1 VVKIKLPLG
10 TIVLFNIFK
19 NQFFKGGKQMIK
31 GCKHYFSMFG
41 MLISAVNAALNKFLN
56 QICEQNRKSIPI
68 RIELTHTQLQ
78 INLQKNQTYQ
88 G

>member
-1 VVKIKLPLG
+1 
-10 TIVLFNIFK
+10 
-19 NQFFKGGKQMIK
+19 MIK

-41 MLISAVNAALNKFLN
+41 MMISTINDTLNKFLN

-68 RIELTHTQLQ
+68 QIQLTHIQLQ
-78 INLQKNQTYQ
+78 NNLQKNQTYQ

>member
-1 VVKIKLPLG
+1 ML
-10 TIVLFNIFK
+10 
-19 NQFFKGGKQMIK
+19 K

-41 MLISAVNAALNKFLN
+41 MMISTINDTLNKFLN

-68 RIELTHTQLQ
+68 QINLANKQLQ
-78 INLQKNQTYQ
+78 QILQKNQTYQ

>member
-1 VVKIKLPLG
+1 MRSIKM
-10 TIVLFNIFK
+10 
-19 NQFFKGGKQMIK
+19 KGEQMLK

-41 MLISAVNAALNKFLN
+41 MMISTINDTLNKFLN

-68 RIELTHTQLQ
+68 QINLADKQLQ
-78 INLQKNQTYQ
+78 QILQKNQTYQ

>member
-1 VVKIKLPLG
+1 
-10 TIVLFNIFK
+10 
-19 NQFFKGGKQMIK
+19 MIK

-41 MLISAVNAALNKFLN
+41 IMISTLNETLNQFLN

-68 RIELTHTQLQ
+68 KIELTQTQLQ
-78 INLQKNQTYQ
+78 RNSKQNQTYQ

>member
-1 VVKIKLPLG
+1 ML
-10 TIVLFNIFK
+10 
-19 NQFFKGGKQMIK
+19 K

-41 MLISAVNAALNKFLN
+41 MMISTINDTLNKFLN

-68 RIELTHTQLQ
+68 QMKLFHGQLQ
-78 INLQKNQTYQ
+78 QILQKNQTYQ

>member
-1 VVKIKLPLG
+1 ML
-10 TIVLFNIFK
+10 
-19 NQFFKGGKQMIK
+19 K

-41 MLISAVNAALNKFLN
+41 ILISAINETLLKFLN

-68 RIELTHTQLQ
+68 HIHFAKTNIQQ
-78 INLQKNQTYQ
+78 NSQKNQTYQ

>member
-1 VVKIKLPLG
+1 
-10 TIVLFNIFK
+10 
-19 NQFFKGGKQMIK
+19 MIK

-41 MLISAVNAALNKFLN
+41 MLISAINETLLKFLN

-68 RIELTHTQLQ
+68 EIYFAKTQHQ
-78 INLQKNQTYQ
+78 INSQKNQTYQ

>member
-1 VVKIKLPLG
+1 
-10 TIVLFNIFK
+10 
-19 NQFFKGGKQMIK
+19 MIK

-41 MLISAVNAALNKFLN
+41 MLISTINITLNKFLN

-68 RIELTHTQLQ
+68 QIKLTHTELEQ
-78 INLQKNQTYQ
+78 NLQKNQTYQ

>member
-1 VVKIKLPLG
+1 ML
-10 TIVLFNIFK
+10 
-19 NQFFKGGKQMIK
+19 K

-41 MLISAVNAALNKFLN
+41 MMISTLNNTLNKFLN

-68 RIELTHTQLQ
+68 KTHFAQTLYQT
-78 INLQKNQTYQ
+78 NSQKNQTYQ

>member
-1 VVKIKLPLG
+1 
-10 TIVLFNIFK
+10 
-19 NQFFKGGKQMIK
+19 MIK

-41 MLISAVNAALNKFLN
+41 MMLSTINNTLNKFLN

-68 RIELTHTQLQ
+68 QINLAHNQLQ
-78 INLQKNQTYQ
+78 QILQKNQTYQ